1 MSSAGR
7 QIDRR
12 LKLTPGCCCEE
23 FKPKSRE
30 FAYKFKRLEFIS
42 GNEKK
47 KNKRE
52 ENSFLK
58 KLKNEEMNGTRNWLN
73 GGNIINESGIDH
85 DTAIGLRD
93 RDPCRRDLETD
104 KRDRSGKLPNK
115 SRSVA
120 E

>member
-1 MSSAGR
+1 M
-7 QIDRR
+7 
-12 LKLTPGCCCEE
+12 
-23 FKPKSRE
+23 
-30 FAYKFKRLEFIS
+30 
-42 GNEKK
+42 KK

-52 ENSFLK
+52 ENSFFL

>member
-1 MSSAGR
+1 MKIRG
-7 QIDRR
+7 
-12 LKLTPGCCCEE
+12 EH
-23 FKPKSRE
+23 
-30 FAYKFKRLEFIS
+30 
-42 GNEKK
+42 
-47 KNKRE
+47 
-52 ENSFLK
+52 SFK